1 MSDNI
6 VNFPE
11 EGQIE
16 QQALAWVIKLEGD
29 KAPSKQQL
37 TSFRAWLAQSP
48 DHRRIFK
55 TVAAGW
61 DDMNVL
67 SGLVIPKGQLQ
78 SEPGGASLA
87 SGLVSLLLCLLSPL
101 LLLLSLSGRNL
112 SQLAEAFR
120 PRPAMVAISTFG
132 VVIAM
137 VFVLQPPGPVTYQ
150 TALGEQSSYTLAD
163 GSTLWLNTNSEV
175 VVEYSEA
182 LRRIS
187 LVSGEAHFDVES
199 NPERPFEVYAG
210 TRMVRA
216 VGTAFSVYR
225 QAEDVGVI
233 VTEGKVA
240 LGIVYAANA
249 SAIPSPPDAAAP
261 LEPAE
266 KRVLD
271 NAKPAAP
278 GQAKAEAEILGT
290 LKAGQS
296 VLIPAGAAESKHYAV
311 TDHETAELKRRL
323 AWLQGQLIYA
333 GESLESVIKEVSRY
347 TPVYIELLD
356 PELAAIRIGG
366 QFQVGETEALFGILE
381 LGFGLNITRLN
392 EFHVQ
397 VSAKEK

>member
-1 MSDNI
+1 MDDNI

-11 EGQIE
+11 KDQID

-29 KAPSKQQL
+29 KAPSKQEL
-37 TSFRAWLAQSP
+37 IRFEAWLAQSP

-55 TVAAGW
+55 AVAAGW

-78 SEPGGASLA
+78 SEPGSASLA
-87 SGLVSLLLCLLSPL
+87 SGLVSLLLWLLSPL
-101 LLLLSLSGRNL
+101 LLLLSLPGRNL

-120 PRPAMVAISTFG
+120 PRAAMAAISAFSL
-132 VVIAM
+132 VVAM

-240 LGIVYAANA
+240 LGIVYAANT

-261 LEPAE
+261 PEPAE

-278 GQAKAEAEILGT
+278 GQAKAEILGT

-381 LGFGLNITRLN
+381 LGFGLNITRLS

-397 VSAKEK
+397 VSATEK